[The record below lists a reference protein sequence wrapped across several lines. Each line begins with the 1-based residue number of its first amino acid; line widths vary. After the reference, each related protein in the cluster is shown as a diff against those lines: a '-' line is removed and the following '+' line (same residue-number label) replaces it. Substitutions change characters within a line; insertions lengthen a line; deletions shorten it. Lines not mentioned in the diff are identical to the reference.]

1 MAETDEKGQM
11 TKAYGFNSVAA
22 QQGLWSTDPVWQVET
37 PGGSLTDPKAR
48 YDWLH
53 TDHLGTPILATTKEG
68 QTSWKAIAESF
79 GATQISMVW
88 RRDGCYGSCTFWG
101 LI

>member
-1 MAETDEKGQM
+1 M